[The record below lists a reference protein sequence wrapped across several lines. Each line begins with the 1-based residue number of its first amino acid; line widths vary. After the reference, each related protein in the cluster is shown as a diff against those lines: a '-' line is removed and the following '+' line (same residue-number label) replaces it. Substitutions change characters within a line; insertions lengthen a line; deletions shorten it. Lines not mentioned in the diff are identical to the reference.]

1 MVNLFDAFAEFLAG
15 HPDLSYAEKNNI
27 SLCLKNLL
35 DADPEKEMMRRAL
48 EHYANVYNWP
58 YRAQSAEGKMVL
70 GMKAAEAVALAR
82 DALALGDVALKSC
95 LLSMYDDKNRLA
107 ENRLDRD
114 YSDKPS
120 FDRGGDIETSGKF
133 QENKSNRKTV
143 INASLRICN

>member
-1 MVNLFDAFAEFLAG
+1 
-15 HPDLSYAEKNNI
+15 
-27 SLCLKNLL
+27 
-35 DADPEKEMMRRAL
+35 
-48 EHYANVYNWP
+48 
-58 YRAQSAEGKMVL
+58 MVL

>member
-1 MVNLFDAFAEFLAG
+1 
-15 HPDLSYAEKNNI
+15 
-27 SLCLKNLL
+27 
-35 DADPEKEMMRRAL
+35 
-48 EHYANVYNWP
+48 
-58 YRAQSAEGKMVL
+58 MVL

-107 ENRLDRD
+107 ENRLDRG

-120 FDRGGDIETSGKF
+120 FDRCGDIETNGKF